1 MTDFEQKVLNRIA
14 ELYASNKLSNDFLV
28 KNIELSG
35 NFLNL
40 VTKSAYSRQFGI
52 SYQGVKSTKTRQ
64 IKDLFGVKFVVDND

>member
-52 SYQGVKSTKTRQ
+52 SYQGVKPTKTRQ